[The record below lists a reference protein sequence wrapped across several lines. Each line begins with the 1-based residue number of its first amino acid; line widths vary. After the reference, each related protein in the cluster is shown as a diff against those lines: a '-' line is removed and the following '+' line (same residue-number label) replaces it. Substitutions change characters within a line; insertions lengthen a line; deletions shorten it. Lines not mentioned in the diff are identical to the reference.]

1 MDPRPLS
8 TPPRLVVAA
17 LVVSLVALLLGA
29 AIASGQGSPLIA
41 IDPGHG
47 GDDTGA
53 VGILAP
59 GTSAGLPE
67 RFDDRGRA
75 VMYEKDV
82 NLDLAHRLDALLR
95 ARGLRTVMTR
105 TRDLAGGDRPYT
117 TTRAD
122 LAARANL
129 ANEVGADLFIS
140 IHNNAIGSPAVG
152 GTETFHYYYSS
163 EAARRLAREIQDE
176 MVSILGRP
184 DRGVKEAG
192 FYVLR
197 HTAMPAVLLEGAF
210 LTNPEDLA
218 LLADPV
224 VRQALAEGVSRGVRR
239 FLAGGGLEGEEG
251 AAESALP
258 PTLGPWKRRPG
269 RAPEGYRLV
278 RTGKSNPVG
287 RGGWLAVR
295 EGLTFPEAERARVIG
310 PWKRK
315 PRSAPDGYR
324 LVRSGVNGPYR
335 GAWLA
340 VRV

>member
-1 MDPRPLS
+1 MSPDRTS
-8 TPPRLVVAA
+8 PRLPSTVLVVLIA
-17 LVVSLVALLLGA
+17 LVAFLGA
-29 AIASGQGSPLIA
+29 AGAAMGQGAPLIA

-67 RFDDRGRA
+67 RSDDRGRA

-82 NLDLAHRLDALLR
+82 NLDLAYRLEALLR

-122 LAARANL
+122 LAARTNL

-163 EAARRLAREIQDE
+163 EAARLLAREIQDE
-176 MVSILGRP
+176 MVSVLGRP

-210 LTNPEDLA
+210 LTNAEDLA
-218 LLADPV
+218 LLADPAL
-224 VRQALAEGVSRGVRR
+224 RQALAEGVSRGVRR
-239 FLAGGGLEGEEG
+239 FLAGGGLEGED
-251 AAESALP
+251 AAESALA
-258 PTLGPWKRRPG
+258 PTLGPWARRPG

-278 RTGKSNPVG
+278 KTGKSNPVG

-295 EGLTFPEAERARVIG
+295 EGLTFPAAERARVIG

-324 LVRSGVNGPYR
+324 LVRSGVNGPYK